1 MDYADK
7 VSAFMSDFD
16 EDKNSF
22 YQAQS
27 QVVQQGSLKE
37 KQGED
42 MEGIGVGLG
51 AIGYKIAGK
60 LGINDV
66 ADEAIGKLSSNIG
79 QAVKQGVSNAYKS
92 AKSYVSGAAEPDPW
106 NPSGGSEGNIQDII
120 QGGAD
125 DGGVLGLGG
134 GGGAG
139 AGAGAGADA
148 AAGTGAGAAGGAE
161 ASIFSGVA
169 ADGAGLATVGA
180 IVGEAIPVV
189 GTIAAIIAGIVEIVK
204 GHHEEKNNNA
214 AFTMPAANI
223 DLPRFNPGL

>member
-27 QVVQQGSLKE
+27 QAVQQGSLKE

-42 MEGIGVGLG
+42 MGGIGVDVG

-60 LGINDV
+60 LGINDI
-66 ADEAIGKLSSNIG
+66 ADEAIGKLSSNVG
-79 QAVKQGVSNAYKS
+79 QAVTQGAKNVYQS
-92 AKSYVSGAAEPDPW
+92 AKSYVSSASSPSALEDPW
-106 NPSGGSEGNIQDII
+106 NASSVSSEGNIQNSMLGEADSF
-120 QGGAD
+120 AD

-134 GGGAG
+134 E
-139 AGAGAGADA
+139 AGADA
-148 AAGTGAGAAGGAE
+148 S

-169 ADGAGLATVGA
+169 AGGAGLATVGA
-180 IVGEAIPVV
+180 IVGEAIPVI
-189 GTIAAIIAGIVEIVK
+189 GTIGAIIAGIVEIVK

-214 AFTMPAANI
+214 TFTMPGANI